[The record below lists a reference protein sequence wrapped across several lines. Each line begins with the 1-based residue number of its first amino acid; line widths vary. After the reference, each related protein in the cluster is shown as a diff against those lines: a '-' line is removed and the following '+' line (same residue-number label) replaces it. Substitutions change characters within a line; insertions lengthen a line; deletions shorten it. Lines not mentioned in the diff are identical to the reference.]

1 MAEREVFHILGGQV
15 DVTNYA
21 NSLQTIFDWGHAAQ
35 SRYICFCTVHMIME
49 SYQSAEFRAIL
60 NAADF
65 VNPDGMPL
73 VWVLRRLGAKHAQRV
88 TAPDITYMI
97 CERAAKEGVPVGFYG
112 SSPQTIKALTANM
125 KKRYPDLQVPYAFSP
140 PFRPLTAE
148 EDEQITRE
156 INESG
161 ARLLFMGL
169 GCPKQERWMNSHRG
183 KVNAVM
189 LGVGATFD
197 WHAGNVKRAPQF
209 LQNMGLEWL
218 YRVSKEPRRLWWRY
232 LNTNPRFMALV
243 AQQLAGRKFP
253 R

>member
-1 MAEREVFHILGGQV
+1 MAEREVLHILGGQV

-35 SRYICFCTVHMIME
+35 SRYIYFCTVHMIME

-73 VWVLRRLGAKHAQRV
+73 VWVLRRLGAKRAQRV

-112 SSPQTIKALTANM
+112 SSPQTIEALTANM
-125 KKRYPDLQVPYAFSP
+125 KQRYPDLQISYAFSP
-140 PFRPLTAE
+140 PFRPLTPE

-218 YRVSKEPRRLWWRY
+218 YRVTKEPRRLWWRY